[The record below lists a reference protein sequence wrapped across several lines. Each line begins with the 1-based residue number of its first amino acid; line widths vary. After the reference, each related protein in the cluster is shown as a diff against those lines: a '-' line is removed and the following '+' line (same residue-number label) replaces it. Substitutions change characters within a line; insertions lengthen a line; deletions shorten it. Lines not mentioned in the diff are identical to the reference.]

1 MQLFPKNKPNNP
13 NTLKQWTHVS
23 RDVYFRHLSQQLPN
37 AVLLVSLPGLEISAA
52 NPQASALTG
61 LPNHALLGKPLAELL
76 DFQIETQFFLNSLQN
91 FQDGAIRKFEHV
103 GLVTASNSAQL
114 TRWRVSKIA
123 PELDSAAFLCL
134 IAEKNT
140 NEAPVNHH
148 VWQLTSL
155 SQLQHLLAEQTSLNS
170 VDWARILRQCAE
182 CLQASFCGLYLPDEM
197 YEHLHLVDGAPDFLV
212 KTLYNQTL
220 SSGSKSDDD
229 SYNPFELDCQTQCTQ
244 LQQDNHAVH
253 CTYQLLTP
261 ENARAGILFIA
272 YAQPVRVARQLLMQ
286 TQSELVTQTLNYFL
300 RFHKNAQEYKTV
312 QIQNRLL
319 DQQNQILLNKTQE
332 GIVTI
337 DHSGKIL
344 QVNSRLCELLGYSET
359 EILKKPL
366 ANIFQSADDTILP
379 EILHLLQVGIEKH
392 NWQMQLWN
400 RAGKAIDVELSV
412 SPFTVD
418 PKKQTNYGTLIV
430 EPSVHEQ
437 VSSTHAVSGDLYE
450 SIFHD
455 VIGSIAHE
463 IQNPLSGV
471 ALGVQWLSGAIKTAQ
486 PTELIEERIGRIL
499 RDCQQVQTL
508 LQEFMDN
515 AKIQKSS
522 FNSQKWGQFFQH
534 SIENWRFRFRPKHG
548 NLYFETYIEPNLPE
562 IYVQSTR
569 LQQLFDNLI
578 KNASESLAQQGGT
591 IALQVRMAPPTTL
604 PDRVHKQ
611 TNMIYITVT
620 DNGPGMKPD
629 VLEQLFKIRLTY
641 NKQRGNGFGLLTCK
655 RVVEDHHGQIRVTSQ
670 LGVGTTFHIYLPIV
684 QTGPRPSIGLPKE

>member
-1 MQLFPKNKPNNP
+1 MQLFPKNKPNSP
-13 NTLKQWTHVS
+13 NALKQWTHVS

-76 DFQIETQFFLNSLQN
+76 DFQVETQFFLNSLQN

-103 GLVTASNSAQL
+103 GLVTASNSKQL

-140 NEAPVNHH
+140 NEAPVNHN
-148 VWQLTSL
+148 VGQLHCL
-155 SQLQHLLAEQTSLNS
+155 SQLQSILIEQSLLNS
-170 VDWARILRQCAE
+170 INWARVLKQCAE
-182 CLQASFCGLYLPDEM
+182 CLQANFCGLYLPDEM

-212 KTLYNQTL
+212 KTLYNQTF
-220 SSGSKSDDD
+220 SSGSKADNAY
-229 SYNPFELDCQTQCTQ
+229 YNPFELDCQNLCTQ
-244 LQQDNHAVH
+244 MQQEKYAVH
-253 CTYQLLTP
+253 CAYQLINP

-272 YAQPVRVARQLLMQ
+272 YAQPVRTARQLLMQ
-286 TQSELVTQTLNYFL
+286 TQYELITQILNYFL
-300 RFHKNAQEYKTV
+300 RSHKNIQEGKTF

-319 DQQNQILLNKTQE
+319 DQQNQILRNKTQE

-337 DHSGKIL
+337 DHNGKIL
-344 QVNSRLCELLGYSET
+344 QVNNRLGELLGYSEI
-359 EILKKPL
+359 EMLHKPL
-366 ANIFQSADDTILP
+366 SNIFQLADNTILP
-379 EILHLLQVGIEKH
+379 EILHLLQIGIEKH
-392 NWQMQLWN
+392 NWQIQLWN
-400 RAGKAIDVELSV
+400 RAGKAVDVELSV
-412 SPFTVD
+412 SPFAVNAN
-418 PKKQTNYGTLIV
+418 KQTNYGILIV
-430 EPSVHEQ
+430 EPSIHEQ
-437 VSSTHAVSGDLYE
+437 VSSTNAVSGDLYE

-463 IQNPLSGV
+463 IQNPLSGI
-471 ALGVQWLSGAIKTAQ
+471 ALGVQWLSSAIKTAQ
-486 PTELIEERIGRIL
+486 PTELVEERIGRIL
-499 RDCQQVQTL
+499 RDCQRVQTL

-522 FNSQKWGQFFQH
+522 FNSQKWGQFFKH

-562 IYVQSTR
+562 IDVQSTR

-591 IALQVRMAPPTTL
+591 IALQVRMTS
-604 PDRVHKQ
+604 PDMMPIQAHKQ

-629 VLEQLFKIRLTY
+629 VLEQIFKIRLTY

-670 LGVGTTFHIYLPIV
+670 LGVGTTFHIYLPII